1 METDADVVVDYNLNL
16 VKKVFDYQNQ
26 IITLHEVKNNSKIL
40 KKIGK
45 GNFFIV
51 NESNNTYINGV
62 YKTLNYKRIKRYF
75 NNVELLGMSVF
86 CQDNN
91 TLYYI
96 VRDHTCYNKD
106 GILCIAE
113 NNKKNSH
120 KDKMEDS
127 KVTGIRKILKISSH
141 QKENLKIAQNEI
153 ASLQQQIGFNED
165 SLRRLNATMDEME
178 NKLNS
183 LNKEHFDLQQK
194 YELINE
200 EKENL
205 IKRVE
210 IYKEII
216 ERYESEITS
225 AYDKIISDKVFLG
238 FKINSFRLDEELGKV
253 CVLDDNSDDLWKR
266 NDSVFNIPHD
276 SEYTIDINGK
286 DSSNFIICLTSSGNN
301 TRSNKSFKGS
311 LTKGSSFYVEYVGS
325 MKLPNDNFIEISYQI

>member
-1 METDADVVVDYNLNL
+1 MEDADVVVDYNINL
-16 VKKVFDYQNQ
+16 VKKMFNYQNQ
-26 IITLHEVKNNSKIL
+26 IITLHEAKKNKTLLSKL
-40 KKIGK
+40 KQGK
-45 GNFFIV
+45 FFIV
-51 NESNNTYINGV
+51 NESNDTYINGV
-62 YKTLNYKRIKRYF
+62 YQTMNYKKIKRYF

-106 GILCIAE
+106 GILCIVE
-113 NNKKNSH
+113 EKNKNSH
-120 KDKMEDS
+120 KDKMEES

-153 ASLQQQIGFNED
+153 ANLQQQIGFNED
-165 SLRRLNATMDEME
+165 SLRRLNANLDELE
-178 NKLNS
+178 NKLNL

-194 YELINE
+194 FQVINE

-225 AYDKIISDKVFLG
+225 AYDKIVSDKVFLG
-238 FKINSFRLDEELGKV
+238 FKINSFRLDEELGQI

-266 NDSVFNIPHD
+266 KDSVFNIPYD
-276 SEYTIDINGK
+276 SEYTIEINGK
-286 DSSNFIICLTSSGNN
+286 DSSNFIICLTSNGSN

-311 LTKGSSFYVEYVGS
+311 LTKGGSFYVEYVGS
-325 MKLPNDNFIEISYQI
+325 MKSPNENYIEVSYQI